1 MCEDFLMKRIL
12 ITGGCGYIG
21 SALYQKL
28 NMIYSV
34 DTVDLEW
41 FGNYINQKN
50 YKKDFNDLTTEFLDQ
65 YDVVIHVAANS
76 SVPLC
81 KDVKD
86 AFDNNVTK
94 FINLVSKLKK
104 QKFIYA
110 SSSCVYVTSDDSEKT
125 EGEILNP
132 LDGLTLTKTT
142 IDQYMPMTDV
152 EFYGLRFGSVNGWS
166 PNMRLDLMVN
176 AMTISATT
184 DKKVNVMNGH
194 AHRPILSVNDLCR
207 AVETIIR
214 DPDDKRGIYN
224 LASVNHNILDIGNRV
239 GNHLNVPVIDKGN
252 NFTYDFSISSEK
264 FIYTFDFSFK
274 DTVESIVDTIVE
286 GPYNLKWQKR
296 EQKP

>member
-1 MCEDFLMKRIL
+1 MKRIL

-21 SALYQKL
+21 SALYHRL
-28 NMIYSV
+28 NMYHTV

-41 FGNYINQKN
+41 FGNFTNKDN
-50 YKKDFNDLTTEFLDQ
+50 YKKDFGELSVDFLDG
-65 YDVVIHVAANS
+65 YDVIVHVAANS

-94 FINLVSKLKK
+94 FIDLVSKLKK

-110 SSSCVYVTSDDSEKT
+110 SSSCVYVTSDDREKI
-125 EGEILNP
+125 EEDILTP

-142 IDQYMPMTDV
+142 IDQYMPLTDI
-152 EFYGLRFGSVNGWS
+152 EYYGLRFGSVNGWS
-166 PNMRLDLMVN
+166 PNMRLDLMIN
-176 AMTISATT
+176 AMSLSASM

-194 AHRPILSVNDLCR
+194 AHRPILSINDLCR
-207 AVETIIR
+207 AVETIIAG
-214 DPDDKRGIYN
+214 PDKRGIYN
-224 LASVNHNILDIGNRV
+224 LASVNHNILDIGKKV
-239 GNHLNVPVIDKGN
+239 GAHLNVPVIDKGN

-264 FIYTFDFSFK
+264 FMNTFDFTFR
-274 DTVESIVDTIVE
+274 DTVESIVDTIIT